1 MYTISVIIP
10 VYNAEKYLKKAI
22 DSVLSQTLARIE
34 LVCINDGSKDGS
46 MRILSEYQKNYSN
59 IKVIDQKNSGAAC
72 ARNTGIQRAEGEY
85 VFFLDSDDWIP
96 NCHVLEHLYSYAK
109 NHNLQICG
117 GSLCRWDGNTYHHNF
132 NQTQGGYVFQQ
143 EGVVSY
149 ETYQFDLGFSRFIY
163 DRSMILQKNI
173 IFPMYRNYEDPF
185 FFVKAMTEA
194 KQFGAIV
201 EDVYVYRET
210 QGSASHQKSLESIL
224 DMLQGMWDNLKLAE
238 KNHYCRLYTLT
249 FQRMNK
255 ESLCEI
261 EYALNNLDTEK
272 KLFLLLLQIN
282 ASIKWDLIPDYT
294 KCLLEPLDMIYQEYR
309 KYEKIRNGK
318 MVRGIRRIRSFLKR

>member
-117 GSLCRWDGNTYHHNF
+117 GSLCRWDG
-132 NQTQGGYVFQQ
+132 
-143 EGVVSY
+143 
-149 ETYQFDLGFSRFIY
+149 
-163 DRSMILQKNI
+163 
-173 IFPMYRNYEDPF
+173 
-185 FFVKAMTEA
+185 
-194 KQFGAIV
+194 
-201 EDVYVYRET
+201 
-210 QGSASHQKSLESIL
+210 
-224 DMLQGMWDNLKLAE
+224 
-238 KNHYCRLYTLT
+238 
-249 FQRMNK
+249 
-255 ESLCEI
+255 
-261 EYALNNLDTEK
+261 
-272 KLFLLLLQIN
+272 
-282 ASIKWDLIPDYT
+282 
-294 KCLLEPLDMIYQEYR
+294 
-309 KYEKIRNGK
+309 KIGRAH
-318 MVRGIRRIRSFLKR
+318 V